1 MLGLFGAGDRN
12 NEKRREEI
20 AEWKSYKKQ
29 YNTNEELRV
38 EKYSNEKER
47 YENEVAQNEKQTR
60 LDERRIVQ
68 QYDQAVGRQDY
79 EFDRAHDAYKLSLDQ
94 AEAQVAFNAIAENA
108 ALMEQQGKNK
118 DNLLSV
124 MFDEGDTFLEY
135 GYATTGL
142 KINKR
147 SKLAEADFTEASVN
161 SKYAGE
167 IGSLE
172 LERRKERSN
181 SQIETQKMII
191 EGMKAAGQIRS
202 RGNAGRSSTKA
213 VLGVMAESGAMR
225 AQIANGL
232 MYAEQGIDLGIA
244 QLKDMLILDQ
254 TMVLAARDM
263 ASTDYEYKGAK
274 LDGSNDLDKIKISAT
289 RQSIADRNEIVKRNI
304 SNARRQ
310 ADMSAANSILLAP
323 SRLPELTDPREF
335 YAEYD
340 DPQTEDYVEMLLRPM
355 QQNFPDY
362 QPAQRLEYESD
373 FHYKLGRENQASSN
387 FGDVLKIGGMA
398 LGAASGIGALG
409 TAGFFG
415 TGSFLGTGS
424 LLGADGVSA
433 GLGYAS
439 TGLNNFS
446 SSFYP
451 SYNR

>member
-1 MLGLFGAGDRN
+1 MFGLFGAGDRN
-12 NEKRREEI
+12 NDKRKQEI
-20 AEWKSYKKQ
+20 AEWNSYKKQ
-29 YNTNEELRV
+29 YNANEELRV

-47 YENEVAQNEKQTR
+47 YENAVAQNEKQTR

-68 QYDQAVGRQDY
+68 QYDQAVARQDY
-79 EFDRAHDAYKLSLDQ
+79 EFDRANDAYKLSLDQ

-124 MFDEGDTFLEY
+124 MFDESDTFLEY

-167 IGSLE
+167 IGNLE

-310 ADMSAANSILLAP
+310 ADMNAANSILLAP
-323 SRLPELTDPREF
+323 TRLPELTDPKQF

-355 QQNFPDY
+355 QQDFPEY
-362 QPAQRLEYESD
+362 QPAERLEYEKD

-387 FGDVLKIGGMA
+387 FGDVLKIGGMVA
-398 LGAASGIGALG
+398 GGIGAIGATGALSGLG
-409 TAGFFG
+409 MGASTAFG
-415 TGSFLGTGS
+415 GSSTIAGYYSTIG
-424 LLGADGVSA
+424 A
-433 GLGYAS
+433 GL
-439 TGLNNFS
+439 TNLS